1 MAQTASAPTYWS
13 SFSINNLLSSFR
25 NVIYMP
31 LTKLFIEVNSYFLN
45 SFPKHICVLCSTFVI
60 VELQLQL
67 MPITKRSV
75 QNMLVNTRVQ
85 LSIVNLA
92 SISWSF
98 RGYTT
103 PGHQFASFM
112 LDYKIQ
118 VMMLKKVTW
127 PFPIVII
134 IIKALYVDL
143 GFIKV
148 NDLLSVNH
156 CQILMFLIPF

>member
-1 MAQTASAPTYWS
+1 MAQTASVPTYWS

-25 NVIYMP
+25 NVIYMIFA
-31 LTKLFIEVNSYFLN
+31 KLFIEVNSYFLN
-45 SFPKHICVLCSTFVI
+45 SFPKHIRVLCSIFI
-60 VELQLQL
+60 
-67 MPITKRSV
+67 MPCALGHCHAK
-75 QNMLVNTRVQ
+75 
-85 LSIVNLA
+85 NLA

-98 RGYTT
+98 KGYTT

-127 PFPIVII
+127 PFPIVITT
-134 IIKALYVDL
+134 IKALYVDL

-148 NDLLSVNH
+148 HCLLSVNH

>member
-1 MAQTASAPTYWS
+1 MVQTASVPTYWS

-25 NVIYMP
+25 NVIHMIFA
-31 LTKLFIEVNSYFLN
+31 KLFIEVNSYFIN
-45 SFPKHICVLCSTFVI
+45 SFPKHIRILCSTFVI
-60 VELQLQL
+60 FELQLQW

-85 LSIVNLA
+85 VSIANVA

-103 PGHQFASFM
+103 PGHQFSSFM

-127 PFPIVII
+127 PFPIVITT
-134 IIKALYVDL
+134 IKALYVDL

-156 CQILMFLIPF
+156 CQILMLLVPF

>member
-1 MAQTASAPTYWS
+1 MAQTASVPTYWS
-13 SFSINNLLSSFR
+13 YFSINNLLSSFR
-25 NVIYMP
+25 NVIYMS
-31 LTKLFIEVNSYFLN
+31 LAKIFMEVISYFIN
-45 SFPKHICVLCSTFVI
+45 SFPKHIHVLCSIFI
-60 VELQLQL
+60 
-67 MPITKRSV
+67 MPCVLGHCHAKT
-75 QNMLVNTRVQ
+75 
-85 LSIVNLA
+85 

-98 RGYTT
+98 RDYTT
-103 PGHQFASFM
+103 PGHHFASSVI
-112 LDYKIQ
+112 DCKIQ

-156 CQILMFLIPF
+156 CQILMLLIPF

>member
-1 MAQTASAPTYWS
+1 M
-13 SFSINNLLSSFR
+13 LKV
-25 NVIYMP
+25 NVGPVEI
-31 LTKLFIEVNSYFLN
+31 V
-45 SFPKHICVLCSTFVI
+45 VLHS
-60 VELQLQL
+60 
-67 MPITKRSV
+67 ITKRSV
-75 QNMLVNTRVQ
+75 QNILVNTRVQ

-118 VMMLKKVTW
+118 VMMLKKVAW
-127 PFPIVII
+127 PFPIVITT
-134 IIKALYVDL
+134 IKALYVDL

-156 CQILMFLIPF
+156 CPILMLLVPF

>member
-1 MAQTASAPTYWS
+1 
-13 SFSINNLLSSFR
+13 
-25 NVIYMP
+25 MP
-31 LTKLFIEVNSYFLN
+31 CALGHCHAKILHS
-45 SFPKHICVLCSTFVI
+45 
-60 VELQLQL
+60 
-67 MPITKRSV
+67 ITKRSV

-103 PGHQFASFM
+103 PEHQFASFM

-143 GFIKV
+143 GFIKSFMHTI
-148 NDLLSVNH
+148 DEREL
-156 CQILMFLIPF
+156 

>member
-1 MAQTASAPTYWS
+1 
-13 SFSINNLLSSFR
+13 
-25 NVIYMP
+25 
-31 LTKLFIEVNSYFLN
+31 
-45 SFPKHICVLCSTFVI
+45 
-60 VELQLQL
+60 
-67 MPITKRSV
+67 
-75 QNMLVNTRVQ
+75 MLVNTRVQ
-85 LSIVNLA
+85 LSIVSLA

-98 RGYTT
+98 RDYTT
-103 PGHQFASFM
+103 PGHHFASSM
-112 LDYKIQ
+112 IDCKIQ

-156 CQILMFLIPF
+156 CQILMLLIPF

>member
-1 MAQTASAPTYWS
+1 M
-13 SFSINNLLSSFR
+13 LKV
-25 NVIYMP
+25 NVGPVDI
-31 LTKLFIEVNSYFLN
+31 V
-45 SFPKHICVLCSTFVI
+45 VLHR
-60 VELQLQL
+60 
-67 MPITKRSV
+67 ITKRSV

-103 PGHQFASFM
+103 LGHQFASFM
-112 LDYKIQ
+112 VDYKIQ

-134 IIKALYVDL
+134 TIKALYVDL

-156 CQILMFLIPF
+156 CPDLMLLFPF

>member
-1 MAQTASAPTYWS
+1 
-13 SFSINNLLSSFR
+13 
-25 NVIYMP
+25 MP
-31 LTKLFIEVNSYFLN
+31 CALGHCHAKT
-45 SFPKHICVLCSTFVI
+45 
-60 VELQLQL
+60 
-67 MPITKRSV
+67 
-75 QNMLVNTRVQ
+75 
-85 LSIVNLA
+85 
-92 SISWSF
+92 SISWCF

-127 PFPIVII
+127 PFPIVITT
-134 IIKALYVDL
+134 IKALYVDL

-156 CQILMFLIPF
+156 CPILMLLVPF